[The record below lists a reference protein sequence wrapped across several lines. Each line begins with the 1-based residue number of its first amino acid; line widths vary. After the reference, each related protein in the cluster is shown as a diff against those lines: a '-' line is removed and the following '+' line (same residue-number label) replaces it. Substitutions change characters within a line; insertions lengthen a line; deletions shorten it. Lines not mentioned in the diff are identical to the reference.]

1 MNAIV
6 MFALFLVL
14 LALTASLSPV
24 VYNNL
29 YVFQQGE
36 RNDGQLWYSVY
47 DGTNWSGDTQIQNVG
62 MSASP
67 SAVAWAGGITV
78 FHEGANQNGQ
88 LWYTYSSDGIHW
100 GPDTLVQ
107 NVGMSFAPSVVVF

>member
-67 SAVAWAGGITV
+67 SAVAWAGGILV
-78 FHEGANQNGQ
+78 FHEGQPKRPA
-88 LWYTYSSDGIHW
+88 LVHVFLRWH
-100 GPDTLVQ
+100 TL
-107 NVGMSFAPSVVVF
+107 GCAFRSIAITESV